1 MGIVINQA
9 TWGDESA
16 TTDITQSMQDKARS
30 GYLDL
35 IADNTLVPAVD
46 LLTGSKN
53 ITLTDSEKAD
63 IKTQAT
69 EICGSA
75 SDDKCIAF
83 QTNQLESSNLQKK
96 VAEQQSSAG
105 IVTGRRLTLTYT
117 DDQTG
122 QKRTVA
128 IPDGQKVKFGT
139 APTIELA
146 SFTPSSTMF
155 GFLGM
160 FSKIALTL
168 LYVFSIGA
176 TYRLLVMTG
185 NTMVAYVLTA
195 ISIMIPY
202 SGLILT
208 PIALGIFKYM
218 EIKAAAKV
226 VPV

>member
-16 TTDITQSMQDKARS
+16 TTDVTQSMQEKAKP

-35 IADNTLVPAVD
+35 IADNTLVPALD
-46 LLTGSKN
+46 LLSGAKSV
-53 ITLTDSEKAD
+53 TLSDSEKQD

-69 EICGSA
+69 TLCGSA
-75 SDDKCIAF
+75 SDDKCIKF
-83 QTNQLESSNLQKK
+83 QTNQLESSALQKK
-96 VAEQQSSAG
+96 VSERQSSAN
-105 IVTGRRLTLTYT
+105 IITGRRLTLTYT

-122 QKRTVA
+122 QQRTVA

-139 APTIELA
+139 PPTI
-146 SFTPSSTMF
+146 SVPDFTPSSTVF
-155 GFLGM
+155 GALGLA
-160 FSKIALTL
+160 SKFALTI

-176 TYRLLVMTG
+176 TYRLLMLTG
-185 NTMVAYVLTA
+185 RTITAYVLTCIA
-195 ISIMIPY
+195 IIIPY

-218 EIKAAAKV
+218 ELKSAAKV
-226 VPV
+226 VPA